1 MDYSLKRTFAV
12 PAVPVASPVGAA
24 ANIAPIIQCKNSL
37 NLSTL
42 LSKEPYSSLAS
53 NQIELK
59 KVARRRGL
67 DGAPFFPTLKPD
79 ELL

>member
-12 PAVPVASPVGAA
+12 PSVPVASPFGAA

-53 NQIELK
+53 NQVELK
-59 KVARRRGL
+59 KVARRRDL
-67 DGAPFFPTLKPD
+67 DGVPFFPTLKPD